1 MVGRVQILEP
11 TSMSVDFIGIGF
23 ADGMEYAIEEQQCWA
38 SISKQ
43 IDAAFPNCQ
52 NVLISLTWFGPQF
65 RTIGWDTVLNCE
77 QNNIVYDNVFFL
89 STVDPPYLND
99 TELREVKNKLK
110 ALKVFYLGNFDSAH
124 EFNFFAPI
132 IASKFK
138 TYTEKE
144 LALESVKHVY
154 VNYNRKPKQH
164 RVDFVKKLI
173 SSDLLKFGTV
183 TLGTDARNDLLLTI
197 GEKDEDYLLYGN
209 SNYHWGQ
216 FGVPH
221 DMYSLHRM
229 DIWKSTFLYI
239 NAATEFN
246 FVNDLFCQQDTF
258 KPMIGLRPFVI
269 NGVQRT
275 YRWLRMNGFR
285 TFNHHWPHIDIEN
298 GNVHDTLIA
307 LIKYLG
313 NLTDKDLLALYCN
326 MQPDLVHNRMR
337 FFEFA
342 KEQKYKMENLFV

>member
-1 MVGRVQILEP
+1 
-11 TSMSVDFIGIGF
+11 MSVDFIGTGF

-38 SISKQ
+38 SVSKQ
-43 IDAAFPNCQ
+43 IDAAFPNCR

-65 RTIGWDTVLNCE
+65 CTIGWDTVLNCE

-110 ALKVFYLGNFDSAH
+110 ALKVFYLGNFDSQY

-132 IASKFK
+132 ISNKFK
-138 TYTEKE
+138 TYNDNE
-144 LALESVKHVY
+144 LILVDIKYLY

-173 SSDLLKFGTV
+173 KQDLVKLGTV
-183 TLGTDARNDLLLTI
+183 TLGIDATNDLLLTI
-197 GEKDEDYLLYGN
+197 GEKNEDYLLYGN
-209 SNYHWGQ
+209 SRGHWNQ

-229 DIWKSTFLYI
+229 DIWKTTFLYI
-239 NAATEFN
+239 NGATEFN
-246 FVNDLFCQQDTF
+246 PINDLFCQQDTF
-258 KPMIGLRPFVI
+258 KPMIGLRPYVI
-269 NGVQRT
+269 NGVQKT
-275 YRWLRMNGFR
+275 YRWLRLNGFR
-285 TFNHHWPHIDIEN
+285 TFNHYWPHIDIEN
-298 GNVHDTLIA
+298 GPVHDTLIE
-307 LIKYLG
+307 LIKHLESL
-313 NLTDKDLLALYCN
+313 NSSEILAIYNDML
-326 MQPDLVHNRMR
+326 PDLKHNKDR

-342 KEQKYKMENLFV
+342 QEQQFKMEHLFV